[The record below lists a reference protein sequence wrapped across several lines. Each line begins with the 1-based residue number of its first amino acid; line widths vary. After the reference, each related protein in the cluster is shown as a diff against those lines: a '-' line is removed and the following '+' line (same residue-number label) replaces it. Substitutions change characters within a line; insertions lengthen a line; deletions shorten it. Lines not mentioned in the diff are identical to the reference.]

1 MISYFKWT
9 NFLVIILLLMVTD
22 LIICSNEG
30 ITCGFELNFCGW
42 KSDNW
47 IRRNQSKF
55 GTSGP
60 KAPADGDYFAQ
71 IDSEFSNR
79 DSTLKINFSK
89 PAGVS
94 CIKFRHHLYGDYSKE
109 LKFGYFVSSG
119 ILTVLNMIDKKENFW
134 GCSTVFLS
142 DLPSQAQ
149 GIFFQAETG
158 ENAFSIIALD
168 SITFIN
174 LGNECNKVSNCPV
187 PKPPPTTTTKQPSTV
202 TPTDKTSGSSNEL
215 WYIIGGACGGVVL
228 LAIIIIILCILKR
241 SRSKRDIPSLP
252 SASFLNSPNSRQLPA
267 IPCDQNIS
275 NGSIMSIAE
284 SYDRKFSIQP
294 TPDPIMLKN
303 DEVWKNDHVQTHPT
317 DPIMLKNDE
326 VWENEHV
333 LTESDNNRV
342 ASTDYTDILETSPV
356 RENKSDLSD
365 YIHVPPDYPND
376 DETSQK
382 DYLVPEEEKQSNE
395 EDENTKI
402 EHNEIK
408 KEHIYMNEPDDDYL
422 EPINALGESIRAP
435 DNQYES
441 DPTDKGNKNKTSPVN
456 LCVAPF
462 TEEHLE
468 IPQIPVMH
476 REKYHLNAA
485 ENKEDTDNDY
495 DDAATALNGY
505 TTENNDQDELY
516 DNSRGEQDTNSIKSD
531 KEDYL
536 YMTENRKDEDCVKPT
551 KDSYDNSK
559 GGQDN
564 NSVNSDK
571 EDYFDMSENQKDED
585 YVKPTIDTS

>member
-1 MISYFKWT
+1 MF
-9 NFLVIILLLMVTD
+9 N
-22 LIICSNEG
+22 C
-30 ITCGFELNFCGW
+30 
-42 KSDNW
+42 
-47 IRRNQSKF
+47 RR
-55 GTSGP
+55 
-60 KAPADGDYFAQ
+60 
-71 IDSEFSNR
+71 
-79 DSTLKINFSK
+79 
-89 PAGVS
+89 
-94 CIKFRHHLYGDYSKE
+94 
-109 LKFGYFVSSG
+109 
-119 ILTVLNMIDKKENFW
+119 
-134 GCSTVFLS
+134 
-142 DLPSQAQ
+142 
-149 GIFFQAETG
+149 
-158 ENAFSIIALD
+158 
-168 SITFIN
+168 
-174 LGNECNKVSNCPV
+174 
-187 PKPPPTTTTKQPSTV
+187 
-202 TPTDKTSGSSNEL
+202 
-215 WYIIGGACGGVVL
+215 
-228 LAIIIIILCILKR
+228 
-241 SRSKRDIPSLP
+241 RSKRDIPSLP
-252 SASFLNSPNSRQLPA
+252 SASFLNNPNSRQLPA

-284 SYDRKFSIQP
+284 SYD
-294 TPDPIMLKN
+294 PIMSKN
-303 DEVWKNDHVQTHPT
+303 GEVWKNEHVQTQPT

-326 VWENEHV
+326 AWENEH
-333 LTESDNNRV
+333 LPTETDNNRV

-441 DPTDKGNKNKTSPVN
+441 DPTDKGSKGKTSPVN

-476 REKYHLNAA
+476 RERYQLTA
-485 ENKEDTDNDY
+485 EDKEDTDNDY

-505 TTENNDQDELY
+505 TTENSDQDELY
-516 DNSRGEQDTNSIKSD
+516 DNSKGGQDTHSIKSDKEDYFDMTENRKDKDCVKPTKDSYDNSKGGQDNNSVKSD

-551 KDSYDNSK
+551 KDVYDSS
-559 GGQDN
+559 GGVHDN

-571 EDYFDMSENQKDED
+571 EDYFDMSENQHDED

>member
-1 MISYFKWT
+1 MIRNLKWI
-9 NFLVIILLLMVTD
+9 NFLVIILFFMVTD
-22 LIICSNEG
+22 LILCNE
-30 ITCGFELNFCGW
+30 E
-42 KSDNW
+42 
-47 IRRNQSKF
+47 
-55 GTSGP
+55 
-60 KAPADGDYFAQ
+60 YFIQ
-71 IDSEFSNR
+71 IDTNAVAIV
-79 DSTLKINFSK
+79 STLKMDFSK
-89 PAGVS
+89 PNVES
-94 CIKFRHHLYGDYSKE
+94 C
-109 LKFGYFVSSG
+109 LKFKYHMKGTSLKDLTFGYYESSKYTDVN
-119 ILTVLNMIDKKENFW
+119 TVPRKNEDFW
-134 GCSTVFLS
+134 FCATFDLS
-142 DLPSQAQ
+142 LMSSQAQ
-149 GIFFQAETG
+149 GIFFRAESG
-158 ENAFSIIALD
+158 GVFSVIALD
-168 SITFIN
+168 FITLIEGGGCKN
-174 LGNECNKVSNCPV
+174 LGECPV
-187 PKPPPTTTTKQPSTV
+187 PKTTPAPATTKNPPTVATTGESA
-202 TPTDKTSGSSNEL
+202 SLSNET
-215 WYIIGGACGGVVL
+215 WYIVGGACGGVVL
-228 LAIIIIILCILKR
+228 LAVIIVILCIVKR
-241 SRSKRDIPSLP
+241 RRSKRDIPSLP
-252 SASFLNSPNSRQLPA
+252 SASFLNNPNSRQLPA

-284 SYDRKFSIQP
+284 SYDPIMSKNGEVWKNEHVQTQP
-294 TPDPIMLKN
+294 TYPIVLKN
-303 DEVWKNDHVQTHPT
+303 DEA
-317 DPIMLKNDE
+317 
-326 VWENEHV
+326 WENEH
-333 LTESDNNRV
+333 LPTETDNNRV

-408 KEHIYMNEPDDDYL
+408 NEHIYINEPDDDYL

-441 DPTDKGNKNKTSPVN
+441 DPTDKGSKGKTSPVN

-476 REKYHLNAA
+476 RERYQLTA
-485 ENKEDTDNDY
+485 EDKDNDY

-505 TTENNDQDELY
+505 TTENSDQDELY
-516 DNSRGEQDTNSIKSD
+516 DNSKGGQDTHSIKSDKEDYFDMTENRKDKDCVKLTKDSYDNSKGGQDNNSVKSD

-551 KDSYDNSK
+551 KDVYDSS
-559 GGQDN
+559 GGVHDN

-571 EDYFDMSENQKDED
+571 EDYFDMSENQHDED